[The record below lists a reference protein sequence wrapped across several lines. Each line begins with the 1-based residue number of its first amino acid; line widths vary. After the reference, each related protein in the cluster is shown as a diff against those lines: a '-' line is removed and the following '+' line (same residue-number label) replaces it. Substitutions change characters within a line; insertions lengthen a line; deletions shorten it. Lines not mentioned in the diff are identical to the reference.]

1 MVEHFVGSGIG
12 DEGFADEVF
21 CFSNG
26 FGGKRVVLGA
36 DADHF
41 VGEQGAEAD
50 TVLFF
55 GFGYDGEIGAVLQQ
69 ESDGVCLKAGNDVQ
83 FDLRPH
89 GAKFAHCGHEPVETG
104 VAFDCQPQFACFAFD
119 DAGEVALGGGNLRE
133 EFACEPQQAFAGG
146 CKTQGRGFALKQG
159 GVVIVF
165 KRADLVRKGGLG
177 QEDALGGKG
186 YAAGFFEC
194 QQGFEMAQFDD
205 GIHWFLCFQTTF

>member
-1 MVEHFVGSGIG
+1 MKSSASQTVLAASG
-12 DEGFADEVF
+12 
-21 CFSNG
+21 
-26 FGGKRVVLGA
+26 VVLGA

-89 GAKFAHCGHEPVETG
+89 GAEFAHCGHEPVETG
-104 VAFDCQPQFACFAFD
+104 VAFDCQPQFACFASMMRARSRSAAETCGRSSRASRNRRSP
-119 DAGEVALGGGNLRE
+119 AGVKRRGVDLRSN
-133 EFACEPQQAFAGG
+133 
-146 CKTQGRGFALKQG
+146 RG

-165 KRADLVRKGGLG
+165 KARGFGAKGRIGSGRRAW
-177 QEDALGGKG
+177 
-186 YAAGFFEC
+186 AAGIRCRFFKC
-194 QQGFEMAQFDD
+194 QQCFEMAQFDD
-205 GIHWFLCFQTTF
+205 GIHWFLRFQTPFETGNIKIFHAGM

>member
-1 MVEHFVGSGIG
+1 M
-12 DEGFADEVF
+12 
-21 CFSNG
+21 
-26 FGGKRVVLGA
+26 
-36 DADHF
+36 
-41 VGEQGAEAD
+41 
-50 TVLFF
+50 
-55 GFGYDGEIGAVLQQ
+55 
-69 ESDGVCLKAGNDVQ
+69 
-83 FDLRPH
+83 
-89 GAKFAHCGHEPVETG
+89 
-104 VAFDCQPQFACFAFD
+104 
-119 DAGEVALGGGNLRE
+119 RE

-205 GIHWFLCFQTTF
+205 GIHWFHAFRRPFEMGNIKIFHAGV